1 MGETNPPTAWRPKV
15 KAPSKAQSLRIP
27 YDSIKNISGPE
38 DRENSRQVYAGQMP
52 ISAVINL
59 PTNENVRGY
68 LVEAEGKQRRTPTQ
82 VHKAI
87 KETLRE
93 RPDQFSVLN
102 GGIVIV
108 ARSSEIDEKNKSLS
122 LTSASIING
131 SQTQGVI
138 KDFLAKQDEAD
149 PVHLKFELIVT
160 ADDELI
166 ADISIARNFQ
176 NDVESL
182 SIAGRKGQI
191 DELEASLQRVHPGI
205 KLQKS
210 ETQLPSAETDYWS
223 TEKLLQVIAAL
234 LPLELWWKTG
244 EFSKAY
250 TYRSKATC
258 LKDFQQL
265 YKAKHDEDKTEDVRR
280 LADVYDFYID
290 MAPTAYALYTKWK
303 QHQGF
308 QGTGLRALERDGRE
322 ILDVPDAL
330 VFPILSS
337 LANFA
342 TKKRSGW
349 TIQQPPQ
356 LEDSEL
362 IGAAKRVYIEIARS
376 RPEIMGKTKACYS
389 ALEQITSIYKK
400 LLR

>member
-1 MGETNPPTAWRPKV
+1 MKTS
-15 KAPSKAQSLRIP
+15 SKALALRVP
-27 YDSIKNISGPE
+27 YDTIKNISGPE
-38 DRENSRQVYAGQMP
+38 DRDNGRVVYAGQMP
-52 ISAVINL
+52 ITAVIDL
-59 PTNENVRGY
+59 PTNDNVRGY

-108 ARSSEIDEKNKSLS
+108 ARSSEIDEKNRILS
-122 LTSASIING
+122 LTAASIING

-138 KDFLAKQDEAD
+138 KDFLQKQSDAT

-191 DELEASLQRVHPGI
+191 DELESSLQRTFPDI

-234 LPLELWWKTG
+234 LPAELWWKAG
-244 EFSKAY
+244 EFNKAY

-265 YKAKHDEDKTEDVRR
+265 YKAKHDEDPTDSVVR
-280 LADVYDFYID
+280 LAAVYDFYIE
-290 MAPTAYALYTKWK
+290 MAPTAYKLYNKWK

-308 QGTGLRALERDGRE
+308 QGTGLRAIERNGRE

-330 VFPILSS
+330 VFPILAA

-342 TKKRSGW
+342 IRKKGKW
-349 TIQQPPQ
+349 IVEQPQ
-356 LEDSEL
+356 ELEDSEL
-362 IGAAKRVYIEIARS
+362 ISAAKRVYIEIARS

-389 ALEQITSIYKK
+389 ALEQITSIYRK
-400 LLR
+400 LLNRAG

>member
-1 MGETNPPTAWRPKV
+1 M
-15 KAPSKAQSLRIP
+15 
-27 YDSIKNISGPE
+27 
-38 DRENSRQVYAGQMP
+38 
-52 ISAVINL
+52 
-59 PTNENVRGY
+59 
-68 LVEAEGKQRRTPTQ
+68 
-82 VHKAI
+82 
-87 KETLRE
+87 RE

-108 ARSSEIDEKNKSLS
+108 ARSSELDEKHKVLS

-138 KDFLAKQDEAD
+138 KDFLERQSEAD
-149 PVHLKFELIVT
+149 LIHLKFELIVT
-160 ADDELI
+160 TDDELI

-191 DELEASLQRVHPGI
+191 DELESSLQKFHPNI

-210 ETQLPSAETDYWS
+210 ETQLPSPETDYWS

-234 LPLELWWKTG
+234 VPGELWWKAG

-265 YKAKHDEDKTEDVRR
+265 YKAKHDGEQTEENRR
-280 LADVYDFYID
+280 LSAVYDFYID

-308 QGTGLRALERDGRE
+308 QGTGLRAIERDGRE

-330 VFPILSS
+330 VFPILAA

-342 TKKRSGW
+342 TKKKGRW
-349 TIQQPPQ
+349 IIEQPSQ

-400 LLR
+400 LLK